1 MAQLDYNY
9 RTQAIGKW
17 LQATLK
23 RYTPPQGMTNE
34 TLLQEMKFI
43 VQDVNGIMPNH
54 VNDGLIDLFLERTD
68 RQVRAIHGARNWPS
82 VKVFVTAAKSAAD
95 ETNRAVATEG
105 KSEWD
110 FNPFTAIE
118 KRIKAKDYVPVDY
131 LYGRLSHGLVH
142 TTTVTDD
149 ELDEYR
155 FTYETRLKEEQGD
168 KTANA
173 TIEEL
178 TSKHNTFK
186 QDWHIREA
194 SGETESPDRNA
205 DRKGRWQKA
214 RHEYIPMA
222 QRVGAGA

>member
-43 VQDVNGIMPNH
+43 VQDINGIMPNH
-54 VNDGLIDLFLERTD
+54 VNEGLIDLFLERTD

-82 VKVFVTAAKSAAD
+82 VKIFVTAAKSAAD
-95 ETNRAVATEG
+95 ETNRAVDTKG
-105 KSEWD
+105 KSKWD

-118 KRIKAKDYVPVDY
+118 KRVKSNDFVPVDY
-131 LYGRLSHGLVH
+131 LYGRLSHGLVN
-142 TTTVTDD
+142 TTAVTDE

-155 FTYETRLKEEQGD
+155 FVFETRLREECGD
-168 KTANA
+168 EQANRQ
-173 TIEEL
+173 IKEL
-178 TSKHNTFK
+178 TSKHEAFRE
-186 QDWHIREA
+186 DWHISEA
-194 SGETESPDRNA
+194 NGEIGEVNRDA
-205 DRKGRWQKA
+205 VRKGRWAKA

>member
-1 MAQLDYNY
+1 MAQLDYSY

-17 LQATLK
+17 LQVMLK

-34 TLLQEMKFI
+34 TLLEEMKFI
-43 VQDVNGIMPNH
+43 VQDINAVMPTH
-54 VNDGLIDLFLERTD
+54 VNEGIIGLFLERTD

-95 ETNRAVATEG
+95 ETNRAVATES

-155 FTYETRLKEEQGD
+155 FTYETRLREEQGD
-168 KTANA
+168 KTADA

-178 TSKHNTFK
+178 TSKHSAFRE
-186 QDWHIREA
+186 DWRIGEA
-194 SGETESPDRNA
+194 NGETESPDRNA
-205 DRKGRWQKA
+205 ARKGRWQKA
-214 RHEYIPMA
+214 RAKYIPMA
-222 QRVGAGA
+222 QRDGASA

>member
-43 VQDVNGIMPNH
+43 VQDINGIMPNH

-105 KSEWD
+105 K
-110 FNPFTAIE
+110 
-118 KRIKAKDYVPVDY
+118 
-131 LYGRLSHGLVH
+131 
-142 TTTVTDD
+142 
-149 ELDEYR
+149 
-155 FTYETRLKEEQGD
+155 
-168 KTANA
+168 ANG
-173 TIEEL
+173 TLIHSL
-178 TSKHNTFK
+178 
-186 QDWHIREA
+186 
-194 SGETESPDRNA
+194 P
-205 DRKGRWQKA
+205 
-214 RHEYIPMA
+214 
-222 QRVGAGA
+222 